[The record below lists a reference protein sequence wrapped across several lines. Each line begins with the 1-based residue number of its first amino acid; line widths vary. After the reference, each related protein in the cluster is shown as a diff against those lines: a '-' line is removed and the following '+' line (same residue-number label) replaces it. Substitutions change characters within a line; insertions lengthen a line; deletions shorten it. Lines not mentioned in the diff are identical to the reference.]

1 MTASQRVLLWQQLKK
16 IFLDNGIDP
25 LNLRLVR
32 CTADFIK
39 ILGVSEFPIGLC
51 WWLVESANRQY
62 KSMGNLLC
70 SRIFIKSAVDPIN
83 LKFGVMITWVN
94 TNSKKKFFF
103 VAIAT
108 SVN

>member
-1 MTASQRVLLWQQLKK
+1 MATK
-16 IFLDNGIDP
+16 IFFGTMLLTQVIIKP
-25 LNLRLVR
+25 NLRLVR

-39 ILGVSEFPIGLC
+39 IVGVSEFPIGLC

-83 LKFGVMITWVN
+83 LKFGVMISCHSN
-94 TNSKKKFFF
+94 KR
-103 VAIAT
+103 
-108 SVN
+108 

>member
-1 MTASQRVLLWQQLKK
+1 MGLIQVIIK
-16 IFLDNGIDP
+16 P
-25 LNLRLVR
+25 NLRLVR

-39 ILGVSEFPIGLC
+39 ILEVSEFPIGLY
-51 WWLVESANRQY
+51 WRLVESANHQY

-94 TNSKKKFFF
+94 TIVQKISNFF